1 MLEARK
7 ASYLK
12 VVAATMKPPARPDKP
27 AESTQPVQ
35 PALAVQTSK
44 PEQQAKP
51 VQPVQPVV
59 QANQQA
65 QPTTSTK
72 SSPRTSPHMSPHVS
86 PLPINKFNSP
96 RHSSPAV
103 SNGIINSHS
112 SVSKEIKAG
121 IIRDD
126 TM

>member
-1 MLEARK
+1 MLEARR

-12 VVAATMKPPARPDKP
+12 VVAASMKPPARPDKP

-35 PALAVQTSK
+35 PAQAVQANK

-72 SSPRTSPHMSPHVS
+72 SSPRTSPHMSP
-86 PLPINKFNSP
+86 LPTNKFNSP

-103 SNGIINSHS
+103 SNGITSSHS
-112 SVSKEIKAG
+112 SVSKEIQSF
-121 IIRDD
+121 I
-126 TM
+126 